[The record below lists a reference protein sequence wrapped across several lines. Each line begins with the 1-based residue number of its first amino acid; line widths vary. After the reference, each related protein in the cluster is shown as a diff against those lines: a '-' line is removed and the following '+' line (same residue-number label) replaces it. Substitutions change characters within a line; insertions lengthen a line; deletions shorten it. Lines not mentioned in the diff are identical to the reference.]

1 MSASISVS
9 EIKKM
14 QNQYEEDYSKPM
26 YEEKITLKKPLFI
39 QEIQEKNKISG
50 AERGTIVHLAMEVID
65 LERVNNINEIK
76 EQIQEMIKKE
86 IITEK
91 QSMVLNPFKIYKFF
105 KSNVGRR
112 ALKSHFK
119 KREQTIYSQMNM
131 TDIYLNNEDIQNNR
145 AIYEEESLM
154 MRGIIDLY
162 FEEEDE
168 IVIVDYKT
176 DYIDDDNKQEVIDRY
191 KKQMELYSDA
201 LSNLTGKKVKE
212 SYLYLF
218 NADEEVRVQ

>member
-1 MSASISVS
+1 
-9 EIKKM
+9 
-14 QNQYEEDYSKPM
+14 
-26 YEEKITLKKPLFI
+26 
-39 QEIQEKNKISG
+39 
-50 AERGTIVHLAMEVID
+50 MEVID

-105 KSNVGRR
+105 KSGVGRR

-119 KREQTIYSQMNM
+119 RREQTIYSQMNM

-176 DYIDDDNKQEVIDRY
+176 DYIDDDNKQEVINRY